1 MQLNEV
7 QRLRLNLYIQER
19 ELESLL
25 NQSSSD
31 RRGIQITRDA
41 IDRLKAQIAF
51 ASSELAPQGRLQ

>member
-1 MQLNEV
+1 MFLNEV

-25 NQSSSD
+25 SQSQD

-51 ASSELAPQGRLQ
+51 ACDEMVPQARLQ

>member
-19 ELESLL
+19 ELASLL
-25 NQSSSD
+25 NQSGD
-31 RRGIQITRDA
+31 ARGIQITRDA

-51 ASSELAPQGRLQ
+51 CSGEPTPQSRLR